1 MKVNPL
7 IFRQYDIRGVVD
19 KDLNEEFVEA
29 LGRAIGTYMRRH
41 DARNLVVGYDV
52 RLSSEP
58 YSHALIRG
66 LRSTGCNVTSV
77 GCVPTPVL
85 YFSIVYYEK
94 DGGVMITGSHNPIE
108 YNGFKIC
115 MGLESVYGEQI
126 QVLRKIMEEEDFI
139 EDAKGE
145 LKREDPTEAYIKAI
159 RERIKLGGKRLK
171 IVIDAGNGTAG
182 PIATRLFEELGLEV
196 LPLYCEPDGRF
207 PNHLPDPTVE
217 KYTVD
222 LRKKVCE
229 VGADCGIGYDGDAD
243 RIGAVDEKGEIVW
256 GDKLLG
262 IFAKDVLRKGRAK
275 IIFDVKCSQALV
287 EYIESNGG
295 IPLMWKTGHSMIKAK
310 MRQEGAPLAGEM
322 SGHMFFADNYY
333 GYDDAIFASARLV
346 QILSNADMSLS
357 QLASQMPTYPSTP
370 EIRVKCDDEKKF
382 QLVEDVKNYFASKYE
397 VIDVDGVRVLFP
409 DGWGLLRASNTQPV
423 IVLRFEAKTR
433 EALQRIREEFVGR
446 LREAGAI
453 CDEAIK
459 AILEV

>member
-1 MKVNPL
+1 
-7 IFRQYDIRGVVD
+7 
-19 KDLNEEFVEA
+19 
-29 LGRAIGTYMRRH
+29 
-41 DARNLVVGYDV
+41 
-52 RLSSEP
+52 
-58 YSHALIRG
+58 
-66 LRSTGCNVTSV
+66 
-77 GCVPTPVL
+77 
-85 YFSIVYYEK
+85 
-94 DGGVMITGSHNPIE
+94 
-108 YNGFKIC
+108 
-115 MGLESVYGEQI
+115 
-126 QVLRKIMEEEDFI
+126 
-139 EDAKGE
+139 
-145 LKREDPTEAYIKAI
+145 
-159 RERIKLGGKRLK
+159 
-171 IVIDAGNGTAG
+171 
-182 PIATRLFEELGLEV
+182 
-196 LPLYCEPDGRF
+196 
-207 PNHLPDPTVE
+207 VE